1 MAKNITSRG
10 QLPAANAYTRQAPE
24 RATSFNG
31 KSGTF
36 TAVIATSTP
45 VLRRD
50 IDGEYLEILSLNPN
64 SVRLERLQSGA
75 APVLDSHRA
84 GSARDQIGIVTDVRI
99 ENGQLV
105 ATARLSARD
114 DVKPIAA
121 DLAGGTPPNVSLGYR
136 VYAST
141 ESVDADGRT
150 VVTQTDWEPY
160 EMSLVAIPADPKTH
174 IRSQKGPHMEH
185 DEEINANNNDDNNSD
200 RPNDQNTRTMPD
212 REARQIYDLTARS
225 GLPAD
230 FARQYIESGGSH
242 KNFRAKLFERLAGDA
257 DRTRNDNIRGA
268 SNETFDN
275 PEFLSRSIEDA
286 LYARMTGKAP
296 TGAAVEL
303 AGRSMLEMGAMILQ
317 SRGERVSWA
326 NRSNLASQMM
336 ERSFGGMHTTSDFPI
351 LLTGAG
357 QRVMQDAYHIAQSP
371 LKALARR
378 KTAADFRPIS
388 AVRLSE
394 APRLLKL
401 TEAGEIKHG
410 TRVEAKEGF
419 RVETYARI
427 FSISRAALVNDDL
440 DAFANTSA
448 DFGRASAETEADLLA
463 GLLLANSGDGAKLD
477 DGNALYGTARGNKAA
492 TGTAITVAALGAGRQ
507 VLREMKGLDGITP
520 ISVTPK
526 HLVVGA
532 AKETEAEQVLAA
544 IAAAQ
549 VGETNPFSGKLT
561 LHVEPRLAGNSW
573 RLFADPSEVAT
584 LIIAYLSGSNGP
596 QIDIRDGWNV
606 LGAEF
611 RAVLDFGCAVQD
623 WRGTYL
629 NPGA

>member
-1 MAKNITSRG
+1 MSKNITSGG

-24 RATSFNG
+24 RATSFNS

-50 IDGEYLEILSLNPN
+50 VDGEYFEILSLNPK
-64 SVRLERLQSGA
+64 SVRLERLKSGA

-84 GSARDQIGIVTDVRI
+84 GSARDQIGVVTDVRI

-114 DVKPIAA
+114 DVKPIAT

-141 ESVDADGRT
+141 ESVDADGRA

-174 IRSQKGPHMEH
+174 IRSQKGLHMDH
-185 DEEINANNNDDNNSD
+185 DEEINTIDHSSD
-200 RPNDQNTRTMPD
+200 QSSDQNTRTMSD

-230 FARQYIESGGSH
+230 FARQYIESGASP
-242 KNFRAKLFERLAGDA
+242 KNFRNKLFERLAGDA
-257 DRTRNDNIRGA
+257 DRTRTDNCRGG

-303 AGRSMLEMGAMILQ
+303 AGRSLLEMGAMILQ

-357 QRVMQDAYHIAQSP
+357 QRVMQDAYHVAQSP

-388 AVRLSE
+388 TLRLSE

-401 TEAGEIKHG
+401 NESGEIKHG
-410 TRVEAKEGF
+410 TRAEAKEGF

-427 FSISRAALVNDDL
+427 FSISRTALVNDDL

-507 VLREMKGLDGITP
+507 VLREMKGLDGTTP

-573 RLFADPSEVAT
+573 RLFADPNEVTT

>member
-1 MAKNITSRG
+1 M
-10 QLPAANAYTRQAPE
+10 
-24 RATSFNG
+24 
-31 KSGTF
+31 
-36 TAVIATSTP
+36 
-45 VLRRD
+45 
-50 IDGEYLEILSLNPN
+50 
-64 SVRLERLQSGA
+64 
-75 APVLDSHRA
+75 
-84 GSARDQIGIVTDVRI
+84 
-99 ENGQLV
+99 
-105 ATARLSARD
+105 
-114 DVKPIAA
+114 
-121 DLAGGTPPNVSLGYR
+121 
-136 VYAST
+136 
-141 ESVDADGRT
+141 
-150 VVTQTDWEPY
+150 
-160 EMSLVAIPADPKTH
+160 
-174 IRSQKGPHMEH
+174 
-185 DEEINANNNDDNNSD
+185 SD
-200 RPNDQNTRTMPD
+200 RD
-212 REARQIYDLTARS
+212 ARQIYDLTARS

-230 FARQYIESGGSH
+230 FARQYIESGASH
-242 KNFRAKLFERLAGDA
+242 KNFRDKLFERLAGDA
-257 DRTRNDNIRGA
+257 DRTRTDNSRGG

-275 PEFLSRSIEDA
+275 PEFLGRSIEDA

-326 NRSNLASQMM
+326 SRSNLAGQMM
-336 ERSFGGMHTTSDFPI
+336 QRSLGGMHTTSDFPI

-357 QRVMQDAYHIAQSP
+357 QRVMQDAYQVAQSP
-371 LKALARR
+371 LKGLARR

-401 TEAGEIKHG
+401 NEAGEIKHG
-410 TRVEAKEGF
+410 SRAEAKEGF

-427 FSISRAALVNDDL
+427 FSISRTALVNDDL

-463 GLLLANSGDGAKLD
+463 GLMLDNTGDGAKLD
-477 DGNALYGTARGNKAA
+477 DGNPLYGTGPTRGNKAA
-492 TGTAITVAALGAGRQ
+492 TGTAITVAALGAGRK

-544 IAAAQ
+544 LAAAQ

-561 LHVEPRLAGNSW
+561 LHVEPRLTGNAW
-573 RLFADPSEVAT
+573 RLFADPSEVTT